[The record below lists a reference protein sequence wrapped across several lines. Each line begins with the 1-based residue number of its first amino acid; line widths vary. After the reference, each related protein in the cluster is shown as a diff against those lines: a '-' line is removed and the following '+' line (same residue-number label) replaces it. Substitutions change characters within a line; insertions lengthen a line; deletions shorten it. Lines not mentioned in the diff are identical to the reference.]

1 MENNIYTIPNDIQ
14 KIYCIEGHT
23 KKLTR
28 DSLIH
33 MHIFSSQDEN
43 FAFVG
48 EEQDQ
53 LQASTATPEAPPKKQ
68 RKKPTCP
75 KCGNPKKG
83 HKAALCKDQ
92 N

>member
-14 KIYCIEGHT
+14 KIYCREDH
-23 KKLTR
+23 KKNITQ
-28 DSLIH
+28 DFLIH
-33 MHIFSSQDEN
+33 MYIFSLQVQN

-53 LQASTATPEAPPKKQ
+53 LQASIVTPEALPEKQ